1 MNLLLWVIAFIVSL
15 AVLIKSA
22 DYFTKG
28 AEILGLKLK
37 INPFIVGVTIV
48 SIGTS
53 LPELVTSFLAIS
65 RGEAALVTANAVGSN
80 IANILLIV
88 GLASV
93 FARSLKVKRSLIDLD
108 APLLAISTA
117 ILVTILFDGK
127 VELIEAIVLLVTYI
141 IYLGY
146 TIKTGQTQHD
156 EVDHDDKKI
165 KKTVTERVD
174 PVELPKSV
182 AMSWH
187 RVALFLILGAVG
199 VYFGADWT
207 IVSVINIG
215 TMVGIPASAI
225 AITAIA
231 FGTSLPELVV
241 SISAAKKG
249 AFEIALGNVFGSNIF
264 NSLVVIGLPGLF
276 TILPLDPATLSVGL
290 FFMVTATLLYIF
302 SGISKAVHRWEG
314 MMYLMLHALFV
325 IKIFSGAL

>member
-1 MNLLLWVIAFIVSL
+1 MTLFLWMLAFVASL
-15 AVLIKSA
+15 AVLIISA

-53 LPELVTSFLAIS
+53 LPELVTSFLAVA
-65 RGEAALVTANAVGSN
+65 RGETSLVVANAVGSN

-93 FARSLKVKRSLIDLD
+93 FAGTLVVRRSLIDLD

-117 ILVTILFDGK
+117 ITITALFDGK
-127 VELIEAIVLLVTYI
+127 VVFFEAVILVITYI

-146 TIKTGQTQHD
+146 TIKTGQTPHD
-156 EVDHDDKKI
+156 EVDHLDTKI
-165 KKTVTERVD
+165 KKTIKESIED
-174 PVELPKSV
+174 DIIPKSIK
-182 AMSWH
+182 MSGKKI
-187 RVALFLILGAVG
+187 ALFLVLGAIG
-199 VYFGADWT
+199 IYFGADWT
-207 IVSVINIG
+207 ITSVIEIG
-215 TMVGIPASAI
+215 TMLGISASVI

-249 AFEIALGNVFGSNIF
+249 SFEIALGNVFGSNIF
-264 NSLVVIGLPGLF
+264 NSLMVIGLPGLF
-276 TILPLDPATLSVGL
+276 TTLPLDAATLQVGL
-290 FFMVTATLLYIF
+290 YFMATATLLYIF
-302 SGISKAVHRWEG
+302 SGISKSVHRWEG
-314 MMYLMLHALFV
+314 LMYLTLYVMFV
-325 IKIFSGAL
+325 VKIFSGAI